1 MAGFGMSAR
10 LGAMSLIGIVALAGV
25 GIDAVLAQSTSS
37 EAALWSSVRNSG
49 RAADL
54 ERYLKSYPAGEYAP
68 LARLKLRVA
77 RKTENRESVRTETK
91 ARESEDAKKSPQ
103 KPKKSSKR
111 PTESTSPGAQTP
123 ATDQFS
129 PYRDQAKMRLEQQ
142 LQERSGKGGKPKSL
156 EELLKKNKKE

>member
-1 MAGFGMSAR
+1 MILIAESPSRRTEYRRYLGNAG
-10 LGAMSLIGIVALAGV
+10 
-25 GIDAVLAQSTSS
+25 
-37 EAALWSSVRNSG
+37 
-49 RAADL
+49 
-54 ERYLKSYPAGEYAP
+54 LKSYPAGEYAP

-142 LQERSGKGGKPKSL
+142 LQKRSGKGGKPKSL